1 VVEVFLESEVSPP
14 SGTLERVS
22 GIWDLGNLGG
32 SLLRYDGGPEES
44 ELELPFEPAC
54 IPTGE
59 TLLALDGKLL
69 MDIMLPSSSPCK
81 PNVSRTPMSSMFKTL
96 CGSC

>member
-1 VVEVFLESEVSPP
+1 MSVVEVFLESEVSPP

-59 TLLALDGKLL
+59 TSLALDGKLL
-69 MDIMLPSSSPCK
+69 MDIMLLLCLK
-81 PNVSRTPMSSMFKTL
+81 PYVVLVEGPQEGKI
-96 CGSC
+96 